1 MTKLKF
7 LSFLSKRTEEVYQPM
22 YDETGKA
29 MEKFMLPPLVRMQ
42 FGYALTVHKSQGSEW
57 DNVVYYTTKKDQYII
72 KEPNLNY
79 TAVTRDKND
88 VHIYTTTNLFKN
100 FDFL

>member
-1 MTKLKF
+1 
-7 LSFLSKRTEEVYQPM
+7 M
-22 YDETGKA
+22 YDEMGKA

-79 TAVTRDKND
+79 TAVTRARND
-88 VHIYTTTNLFKN
+88 VHILYNDKFV
-100 FDFL
+100 